1 MADPLPSGAAD
12 GDVAARAHAR
22 AVTKAAGSSFYMGM
36 RILPAA
42 RRNAMF
48 AIYAFCRDVDDIADG
63 NQPDAQKKADLE
75 AWRDRIE
82 NLYSGDR
89 PEDLT
94 ARALAPAIREYG
106 LQKTDFLE
114 VIDGMEMDTGEGMC
128 APSWDR
134 LQLYCDRVAGAV
146 GLLSIRVFGDASED
160 AQRFAI
166 ALGTALQL
174 TNILRDLRDDAR
186 MGRLYL
192 PAEQLAA
199 AGIEARTPD
208 AVLASPNLPH
218 VCNAIA
224 QIAMERYAEAAAALR
239 VCNRR
244 ALRPAV
250 VMMEIYRRTLE
261 RMTAAGWRETET
273 NVSIPKLEKLW
284 ITLRFGIM

>member
-1 MADPLPSGAAD
+1 
-12 GDVAARAHAR
+12 
-22 AVTKAAGSSFYMGM
+22 
-36 RILPAA
+36 
-42 RRNAMF
+42 MF

-63 NQPDAQKKADLE
+63 NGPDAQKKRDLDT
-75 AWRDRIE
+75 WRDRIE
-82 NLYSGDR
+82 RLYRGER
-89 PEDLT
+89 PDDLT
-94 ARALAPAIREYG
+94 ARALAPAIREYA
-106 LQKTDFLE
+106 LEKADFLE
-114 VIDGMEMDTGEGMC
+114 VIAGMEMDTGEGMC

-134 LQLYCDRVAGAV
+134 LQRYCDRVAGAV
-146 GLLSIRVFGDASED
+146 GLLSIRVFGDPSED

-208 AVLASPNLPH
+208 AALASPGLPK

-224 QIAMERYAEAAAALR
+224 EIAMERYSEAEAALR
-239 VCNRR
+239 GCNRH
-244 ALRPAV
+244 ALRPAI
-250 VMMEIYRRTLE
+250 VMMEIYRRTLN
-261 RMTAAGWRETET
+261 RMVAKNWCDIET

-284 ITLRFGIM
+284 ITLRFGML